1 MTVAAHVRMRQVH
14 LCPGPGIRCR
24 CGGVLANFGL
34 EGMLEMHDSSM
45 VLVRKF
51 CVRIACEG
59 TANFCIA
66 PACDW
71 LLLKVPET
79 MT

>member
-14 LCPGPGIRCR
+14 LHLEPEIRCR
-24 CGGVLANFGL
+24 CCGVLANFGL

-45 VLVRKF
+45 VLVREF
-51 CVRIACEG
+51 CLRIACEG
-59 TANFCIA
+59 PANFCIA
-66 PACDW
+66 RSCDW

>member
-1 MTVAAHVRMRQVH
+1 MTVAAHVRMRQVN
-14 LCPGPGIRCR
+14 LCPEPEIGCPC
-24 CGGVLANFGL
+24 CGVLANFGL
-34 EGMLEMHDSSM
+34 EAMLEMHDSST

-51 CVRIACEG
+51 CLRIGREGAANFRIA
-59 TANFCIA
+59 
-66 PACDW
+66 PSCDW

>member
-1 MTVAAHVRMRQVH
+1 
-14 LCPGPGIRCR
+14 LPPG
-24 CGGVLANFGL
+24 FGEFRV

-51 CVRIACEG
+51 CLRVGREG
-59 TANFCIA
+59 TPHFAIA
-66 PACDW
+66 PSCDW

-79 MT
+79 MA

>member
-14 LCPGPGIRCR
+14 LCPEPEMRCR
-24 CGGVLANFGL
+24 CRGGLASFGL

-51 CVRIACEG
+51 YLRMGREGIAQ
-59 TANFCIA
+59 FCISQ
-66 PACDW
+66 PCDW
-71 LLLKVPET
+71 MLLKVPET
-79 MT
+79 MA

>member
-1 MTVAAHVRMRQVH
+1 MTVAAQVRMRQVH
-14 LCPGPGIRCR
+14 LCPEPEIRCR
-24 CGGVLANFGL
+24 CRGVLADFAL

-45 VLVRKF
+45 VLVWKF
-51 CVRIACEG
+51 RLRMACE
-59 TANFCIA
+59 APVNFCIA
-66 PACDW
+66 PSCDG

>member
-1 MTVAAHVRMRQVH
+1 
-14 LCPGPGIRCR
+14 LPPG
-24 CGGVLANFGL
+24 FGEFRV

-51 CVRIACEG
+51 CLRVGREG
-59 TANFCIA
+59 APHFAIA
-66 PACDW
+66 PSGDW

-79 MT
+79 MA

>member
-14 LCPGPGIRCR
+14 LRPEPEIRCP
-24 CGGVLANFGL
+24 CCGVLANFEL

-51 CVRIACEG
+51 CLGIACEG
-59 TANFCIA
+59 IADFGIA
-66 PACDW
+66 PSCDW

>member
-1 MTVAAHVRMRQVH
+1 MTVAAHARMRQVH
-14 LCPGPGIRCR
+14 LGPEPEIRCR
-24 CGGVLANFGL
+24 RSGVVANVGF

-51 CVRIACEG
+51 CWRMGREG
-59 TANFCIA
+59 VTNFYTG
-66 PACDW
+66 PSRDR
-71 LLLKVPET
+71 LFLKVPET